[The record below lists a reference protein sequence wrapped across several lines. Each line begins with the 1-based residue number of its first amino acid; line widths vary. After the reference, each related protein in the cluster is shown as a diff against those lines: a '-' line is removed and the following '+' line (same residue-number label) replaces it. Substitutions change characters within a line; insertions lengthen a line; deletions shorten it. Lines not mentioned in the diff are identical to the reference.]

1 MSKEIELT
9 ALQIENVRKKAD
21 ETRKLFGIFGDVPI
35 ANDIFMLLEKNN
47 IILCEYP
54 FEASEGSHTDA
65 TLTRFETRDEPIMFI
80 GLNTSLYYDQQI
92 FALAHELYHFKT
104 KTGKSYTEEENEDPL
119 LEKQADRFAAE
130 LLLPSGTLHS
140 RVVSEFKSE
149 MINEALYL
157 RTLRF
162 IARLQC
168 EWWLPYHAIVNRL
181 YKEKYIN
188 KSFYENLYAMND
200 RDDKSVY
207 CRIFKT
213 LDPEKYALL
222 NSRTLR
228 KGVSNAALETILLN
242 YEDGEVPD
250 DEFVE
255 LLMLF
260 GKSPEDLGYE
270 LTVSPDDLDDLNDLF
285 EGGEQDEC

>member
-130 LLLPSGTLHS
+130 LLLPSGTLH
-140 RVVSEFKSE
+140 
-149 MINEALYL
+149 
-157 RTLRF
+157 
-162 IARLQC
+162 
-168 EWWLPYHAIVNRL
+168 
-181 YKEKYIN
+181 
-188 KSFYENLYAMND
+188 
-200 RDDKSVY
+200 
-207 CRIFKT
+207 
-213 LDPEKYALL
+213 
-222 NSRTLR
+222 
-228 KGVSNAALETILLN
+228 
-242 YEDGEVPD
+242 
-250 DEFVE
+250 
-255 LLMLF
+255 
-260 GKSPEDLGYE
+260 
-270 LTVSPDDLDDLNDLF
+270 
-285 EGGEQDEC
+285 

>member
-168 EWWLPYHAIVNRL
+168 EWWLHIMR
-181 YKEKYIN
+181 
-188 KSFYENLYAMND
+188 
-200 RDDKSVY
+200 
-207 CRIFKT
+207 
-213 LDPEKYALL
+213 
-222 NSRTLR
+222 
-228 KGVSNAALETILLN
+228 
-242 YEDGEVPD
+242 
-250 DEFVE
+250 
-255 LLMLF
+255 
-260 GKSPEDLGYE
+260 
-270 LTVSPDDLDDLNDLF
+270 
-285 EGGEQDEC
+285 